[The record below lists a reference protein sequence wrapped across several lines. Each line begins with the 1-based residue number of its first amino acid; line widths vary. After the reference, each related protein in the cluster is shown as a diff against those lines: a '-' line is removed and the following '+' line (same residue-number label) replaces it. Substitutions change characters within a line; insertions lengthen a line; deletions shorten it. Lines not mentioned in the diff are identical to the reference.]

1 MHHCACRVCQDGNN
15 TDILDYHRTIN
26 LVLSRLSEAQRR
38 WYAASL
44 VAGPNGLS
52 MHQVA
57 VITGLDRKTIR
68 RGKHEL
74 ATGLADAPSERQR
87 CVGGG
92 RHSTE
97 KKSRNWCR

>member
-1 MHHCACRVCQDGNN
+1 MHHCTCRVCQDGTH
-15 TDILDYHRTIN
+15 TDIIHHHRIIN

-44 VAGPNGLS
+44 LSGPDGLS

-74 ATGLADAPSERQR
+74 ATGLVDVPMEQQR

-92 RHSTE
+92 RPSTE
-97 KKSRNWCR
+97 KKSRNWCP

>member
-1 MHHCACRVCQDGNN
+1 
-15 TDILDYHRTIN
+15 
-26 LVLSRLSEAQRR
+26 
-38 WYAASL
+38 
-44 VAGPNGLS
+44 